1 MKFTVKAATSKKY
14 RGRSELI
21 IGIVGLLSCFG
32 LVMLIYEFV
41 TGNVLFG
48 ISYTI
53 ATFLGFT
60 YVIIRMNTVFAT
72 YLAMDRERLY
82 MKSWEND
89 FLPYN
94 TDCRVKLVCEFIPAK
109 TKFTEVPIDEIAL
122 IIIGTK
128 NFIKRNVSNGSPFLE
143 RVKEFENTRDYYR
156 KKTVSAMD
164 MFYVETYDG
173 SCCHMPIDRFEASN
187 VIKIVKGI
195 MKNNANAVVK
205 AGSRDYRSLRLK

>member
-1 MKFTVKAATSKKY
+1 MKFTVKATTSKKY
-14 RGRSELI
+14 RGRNELI
-21 IGIVGLLSCFG
+21 IGLVGLLSCFG
-32 LVMLIYEFV
+32 LVMLIYEFIA
-41 TGNVLFG
+41 GNVLFG

-53 ATFLGFT
+53 ATFLGIT

-72 YLAMDRERLY
+72 YLAADREHLY

-122 IIIGTK
+122 IVIGTK
-128 NFIKRNVSNGSPFLE
+128 NFIKRNVPAGSPFLE

-164 MFYVETYDG
+164 MFYLETYDG
-173 SCCHMPIDRFEASN
+173 SCCHMPIDRFETAN
-187 VIKIVKGI
+187 VLRIVKEI
-195 MKNNANAVVK
+195 MKKNANVSVR
-205 AGSRDYRSLRLK
+205 AGSRDYRSLKVK